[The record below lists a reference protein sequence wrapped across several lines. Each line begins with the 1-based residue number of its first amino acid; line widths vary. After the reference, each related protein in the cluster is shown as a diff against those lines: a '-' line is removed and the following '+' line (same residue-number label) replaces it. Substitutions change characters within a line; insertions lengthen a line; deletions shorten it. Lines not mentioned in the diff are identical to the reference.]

1 MIETMLRYAATGI
14 FFFCLSGVSNA
25 LHLQHDDFFA
35 KSLTALAEKVSER
48 TSLLKILQEG
58 NDLCQYGNDSYATLT
73 SEVEFL

>member
-1 MIETMLRYAATGI
+1 MLHYAVIAI
-14 FFFCLSGVSNA
+14 SFFLLSAVSNP
-25 LHLQHDDFFA
+25 LHLQHDDFSA

-48 TSLLKILQEG
+48 TFLLKILQEG